1 MTTFICKV
9 VTEQGQIVKIKL
21 KEKDKIACI
30 KRIKKNGMTPISI
43 ETSIFSN
50 FKLNKNKKLTA
61 TIHSKKDYYFD
72 KL

>member
-9 VTEQGQIVKIKL
+9 MTPQGQVVKIKL
-21 KEKDKIACI
+21 KEKDKIACM

-50 FKLNKNKKLTA
+50 LELSSRNKN
-61 TIHSKKDYYFD
+61 
-72 KL
+72 